1 VKLKIKSKLIL
12 SVVGSLLVALIIGIV
27 AIYYIVMLNNSIDN
41 NNNMITTNLVS
52 IAKISNEIG
61 LVRVNIREI
70 ILIEQDKKV
79 EKYENLLGN
88 IDQIHLHLKSYQDI
102 LIQNGEKDSLSYKKF
117 SDLISKVNI
126 WGTEL
131 KVAAD
136 IALNN
141 QNDEAVSYLFS
152 NVTPKGDEIIKIVTE
167 MLKNNH
173 IQGIEAELIG
183 NKAESE
189 SISVMISTIVLGF
202 LLIFILSYRFSRSIA
217 NSIERL
223 SISANEMAEGNTM
236 IQVSTQ
242 SDSELGSL
250 EKAFE
255 NVSCSVSNLIYDTNS
270 ILKSATKGNF
280 SVRANLSDY
289 KGDYLKIITVVNSTM
304 DTICHH
310 LDFITDCIAFF
321 SSEGQLSYHNYAMK
335 KLLIENELSVED
347 SNLLNEIMF
356 LDSDFIPEF
365 DLFQQFFKGK
375 SDTYKRNVM
384 IKPIGEKSNRTYHLT
399 LNRIRQDFNGIDDS
413 SIMMIITDV
422 TSIANAKREAEEANH
437 AKSRFLSQMSH
448 EIRTPMNAII
458 GLAQVAGRTDSTEK
472 IMFCIEEIEKS
483 SQHLLGIIN
492 DILDVSKIE
501 AGKLELLPELTSL
514 RNSIKFVKSLML
526 SRANE
531 QGVTIELQLD
541 IENDTVTIDSLRL
554 NQVLVNFVSNAVK
567 FSPNGGKVTIG
578 LRESP
583 FDFDHSMYTFF
594 VQDQGIGMSE
604 SQMKRIFHLFEQA
617 DGTITKKFGGTGLG
631 LTISKNLVE
640 MMGGKIKVSSQIGQG
655 STFAFEI
662 KAKIN
667 NDIVMDSIEVNEANH
682 SKLKNNFLSSFPI
695 HSTNDLID
703 SCFDA
708 TSYCDFSDL
717 RVLIVDDGSVNRMV
731 LSELLD
737 DTNILIEQASNGL
750 EALEKV
756 QNSEFEYYDLI
767 FMDMMMP
774 IMDGCSSTK
783 AIRALERN
791 DAKSVAIIAMT
802 ANVFKDDI
810 DKTLAAGMN
819 GHIGKPYEIADVI
832 ACIKKWT
839 NNQLKR
845 KII

>member
-12 SVVGSLLVALIIGIV
+12 TVVGSLLVASIIGIV
-27 AIYYIVMLNNSIDN
+27 AIYYIVKLNNSIDYN
-41 NNNMITTNLVS
+41 NNKVTTHLVS
-52 IAKISNEIG
+52 VAQFTNEIG
-61 LVRVNIREI
+61 LVRVNIRE
-70 ILIEQDKKV
+70 LLLVEQDKKV

-88 IDQIHLHLKSYQDI
+88 LDQVQLHMKSYQDT
-102 LIQNGEKDSLSYKKF
+102 LIQNGEKDSLNYKKITE
-117 SDLISKVNI
+117 LITKVNI
-126 WGTEL
+126 WGADI
-131 KVAAD
+131 KVVAD
-136 IALNN
+136 IAINN
-141 QNDEAVSYLFS
+141 QNEEAARYLFS
-152 NVTPKGDEIIKIVTE
+152 NVTYKGDEIIKIVTE

-173 IQGIEAELIG
+173 IQGIEAELTG
-183 NKAESE
+183 NNTESE
-189 SISVMISTIVLGF
+189 SISVMVSTIVLGF

-242 SDSELGSL
+242 SDSELLNL

-280 SVRANLSDY
+280 SVRASLTDY

-384 IKPIGEKSNRTYHLT
+384 IKPIGEKSNKTYHLT
-399 LNRIRQDFNGIDDS
+399 LNRIWQDFNGIDDS

-458 GLAQVAGRTDSTEK
+458 GLTQVAGRTASSEK

-501 AGKLELLPELTSL
+501 AGKLELLPEITSL
-514 RNSIKFVKSLML
+514 RNSMKFVKSLML
-526 SRANE
+526 SRAKE

-583 FDFDHSMYTFF
+583 FDFYHSTYTFF

-631 LTISKNLVE
+631 LTISKNLIE
-640 MMGGKIKVSSQIGQG
+640 MMGGKIKVTSQIGQG
-655 STFAFEI
+655 STFTFEI

-667 NDIVMDSIEVNEANH
+667 NDIVMDLLEVKEESH
-682 SKLKNNFLSSFPI
+682 SKLKNNLLSSI
-695 HSTNDLID
+695 TYHSTNDFID
-703 SCFDA
+703 GCFNA
-708 TSYCDFSDL
+708 TSNCDFSDL
-717 RVLIVDDGSVNRMV
+717 RVLIVDDSSVNRMV

-737 DTNILIEQASNGL
+737 ETNILIEQASNGL

-756 QNSEFEYYDLI
+756 QKSEFDYYDLI

-783 AIRALERN
+783 AIRALDRN
-791 DAKSVAIIAMT
+791 DTKTIAIIAMT

-819 GHIGKPYEIADVI
+819 DHIGKPYEIADVI

-839 NNQLKR
+839 NNQLK
-845 KII
+845 KNII

>member
-1 VKLKIKSKLIL
+1 MKLKIKSKLIIT
-12 SVVGSLLVALIIGIV
+12 VVGSLLVASIIGIV
-27 AIYYIVMLNNSIDN
+27 AIYYIVKLNNSIDYDN
-41 NNNMITTNLVS
+41 NKITTHLVS
-52 IAKISNEIG
+52 VAQFTNEIG
-61 LVRVNIREI
+61 LVRVNIRE
-70 ILIEQDKKV
+70 LLLVEQDKKG
-79 EKYENLLGN
+79 EKYENLLEN
-88 IDQIHLHLKSYQDI
+88 LDQVHLHLKSYQDT
-102 LIQNGEKDSLSYKKF
+102 LIQNGEKDSLSYKKI
-117 SDLISKVNI
+117 SDLVSKVNI
-126 WGTEL
+126 WDTNI

-152 NVTPKGDEIIKIVTE
+152 NVTPKGDEIINIVTE
-167 MLKNNH
+167 MLKTSH
-173 IQGIEAELIG
+173 IQGIDAELVG
-183 NKAESE
+183 NKTESE
-189 SISVMISTIVLGF
+189 SIGVMVSITVFGF
-202 LLIFILSYRFSRSIA
+202 LIIFILSYHFSRSIA

-223 SISANEMAEGNTM
+223 SKSANEMAEGNTM
-236 IQVSTQ
+236 IQVSTR
-242 SDSELGSL
+242 SDSELGDL

-280 SVRANLSDY
+280 SVRASLSDY

-310 LDFITDCIAFF
+310 LDCITDCIAFF

-335 KLLIENELSVED
+335 KLLIENDLSVED
-347 SNLLNEIMF
+347 NNLLNEIMF

-384 IKPIGEKSNRTYHLT
+384 IKPIGERSNRTYHLT
-399 LNRIRQDFNGIDDS
+399 LNRIRQKFNGFDDS

-458 GLAQVAGRTDSTEK
+458 GLTQVAGRTDSTEK
-472 IMFCIEEIEKS
+472 IIFCIEEIEKS

-514 RNSIKFVKSLML
+514 RNSMKFVKSLML
-526 SRANE
+526 TRAKE
-531 QGVTIELQLD
+531 QGVMIELQLD
-541 IENDTVTIDSLRL
+541 IENDTVTFDSLRL

-594 VQDQGIGMSE
+594 VQDQGIGMTE

-617 DGTITKKFGGTGLG
+617 DGSITKKFGGTGLG

-640 MMGGKIKVSSQIGQG
+640 MMGGEIKVTSQIGQG
-655 STFAFEI
+655 STFTFEI

-667 NDIVMDSIEVNEANH
+667 NDIVMDSLEVIESGH
-682 SKLKNNFLSSFPI
+682 SKLKSNFLSSIP
-695 HSTNDLID
+695 HHLTNELINGYFND
-703 SCFDA
+703 
-708 TSYCDFSDL
+708 TSICDFSDL
-717 RVLIVDDGSVNRMV
+717 RVLIVDDSSVNRMV

-737 DTNILIEQASNGL
+737 DTSILIEQASNGL
-750 EALEKV
+750 EALEKF

-783 AIRALERN
+783 AIRALERH
-791 DAKSVAIIAMT
+791 DAKNVAIIAMT

-819 GHIGKPYEIADVI
+819 GHIGKPYEIDDVI
-832 ACIKKWT
+832 ECIKKWT
-839 NNQLKR
+839 INQLK
-845 KII
+845 KNII